1 MADRLRKPLSEAEF
15 ARIRAYKTAFDS
27 DNPIIKLD
35 ALMKEEK
42 LDSKSEELKQ
52 IYFSFYG
59 LKPREFFSL
68 NEKRALDIVNEMLL
82 KQGDLPMDQ
91 SLAIEITEND
101 PEFREMIEEHLKG
114 RMNEELNALIK
125 KKITETIG
133 NKAFCPDD
141 YEIGYEEYAR
151 RMESLSSY
159 TAYYYQQQK
168 E

>member
-35 ALMKEEK
+35 ALMREEK
-42 LDSKSEELKQ
+42 LDSKSEELKE

-68 NEKRALDIVNEMLL
+68 NKKRALNIVNEMLL
-82 KQGDLPMDQ
+82 KQGDYPME
-91 SLAIEITEND
+91 LETAIDIMEND
-101 PEFREMIEEHLKG
+101 QEFYDLIEEHLKG
-114 RMNEELNALIK
+114 RMNEELNALIE

-151 RMESLSSY
+151 RMSSLSNY
-159 TAYYYQQQK
+159 TGYYYQQQK
-168 E
+168 